1 MKDLFGTL
9 IEKLN
14 DILYEVLGLLLPTL
28 VLCIVLMEPLFY
40 MKDFL
45 WESIRINYYLKVLE
59 SDNLFWM
66 ILFIIAVFYVVGN
79 VIKVLA
85 KLYYDLGKAIFDDT
99 FFAILDCIY
108 EKFFNNNPKD
118 KQNLKNGEEND
129 LNGEEQNQDD
139 SSKLGKKPFFSII
152 FVLYKWLRNILV
164 FKTERYGG
172 DFEELYTEL
181 AGKVSITLENEKDK
195 EEKWFLFYKMATT
208 LIKQN
213 NINTLY
219 YKFLAKYNSFRSI
232 EFAFFCGII
241 YNIFFRHF
249 DIDLQRYFIVL
260 GVNVVC
266 LISFH
271 EKFKR
276 YWKLCGNEAIAGMD
290 YYYRYMEGK
299 K

>member
-28 VLCIVLMEPLFY
+28 VLCMVLIEPLFY
-40 MKDFL
+40 MKDFS
-45 WESIRINYYLKVLE
+45 WKSIRINDYLKVLKG
-59 SDNLFWM
+59 DNLFVL
-66 ILFIIAVFYVVGN
+66 ILFIIAFFYVVGN

-99 FFAILDCIY
+99 LLAILDCIY

-129 LNGEEQNQDD
+129 LNGGEQNQDNF
-139 SSKLGKKPFFSII
+139 SKLWKKPFFSII
-152 FVLYKWLRNILV
+152 GVLYKWLRNILV
-164 FKTERYGG
+164 FKTERYGSG
-172 DFEELYTEL
+172 FEELYTEL

-195 EEKWFLFYKMATT
+195 EEKWFLFYKKATT

-290 YYYRYMEGK
+290 YFYRYMEGK

>member
-1 MKDLFGTL
+1 MKDFFSTL
-9 IEKLN
+9 IEKLS

-28 VLCIVLMEPLFY
+28 ILCMVLMEPLFY
-40 MKDFL
+40 MKDSL
-45 WESIRINYYLKVLE
+45 WESIRINDCLKVVE
-59 SDNLFWM
+59 SDNLFWL

-99 FFAILDCIY
+99 FLAILDCIY
-108 EKFFNNNPKD
+108 EKFYKNGPKD
-118 KQNLKNGEEND
+118 KQDLESREEND
-129 LNGEEQNQDD
+129 PNGGEQNQDD

-152 FVLYKWLRNILV
+152 CVLYEWLRKTLV
-164 FKTERYGG
+164 FKADNYGR
-172 DFEELYTEL
+172 DFKKLYTDL
-181 AGKVSITLENEKDK
+181 AERISIKFKNEKDK
-195 EEKWFLFYKMATT
+195 EEKWFLFYKKAT
-208 LIKQN
+208 IIINQN

-219 YKFLAKYNSFRSI
+219 YKFLSKYNSFRSI

-241 YNIFFRHF
+241 YNIFFRYF

-266 LISFH
+266 LVSFH

-276 YWKLCGNEAIAGMD
+276 YWKLCGNEVIVGLD
-290 YYYRYMEGK
+290 YYYRYMEGEK
-299 K
+299 